1 MIKRITIDG
10 KERKLCNNALLPRR
24 FRNQFGKDLIIEM
37 EKIAK
42 TAKEDPQAV
51 NFEVLENLTWLML
64 KEAGEDVGEQPE
76 EWLASIDD
84 LLGFYKIMPEVAAF
98 WQSGTTTTATPKKNK
113 KNNQGA

>member
-24 FRNQFGKDLIIEM
+24 FRNQFGKDLIVEM
-37 EKIAK
+37 QKFAK
-42 TAKEDPQAV
+42 AANKDPQAV

-76 EWLASIDD
+76 DWLASIDD
-84 LLGFYKIMPEVAAF
+84 LLGFYKVMPEIAAF
-98 WQSGTTTTATPKKNK
+98 WESGNITTATPKKK
-113 KNNQGA
+113 

>member
-10 KERKLCNNALLPRR
+10 IDRKLCNNALLPRR

-37 EKIAK
+37 ENIAK
-42 TAKEDPQAV
+42 TAKKDPQAV

-64 KEAGEDVGEQPE
+64 KEAGEDVGESPE
-76 EWLASIDD
+76 EWLASIND

-98 WQSGTTTTATPKKNK
+98 WQSGTTTTATPKKK
-113 KNNQGA
+113 